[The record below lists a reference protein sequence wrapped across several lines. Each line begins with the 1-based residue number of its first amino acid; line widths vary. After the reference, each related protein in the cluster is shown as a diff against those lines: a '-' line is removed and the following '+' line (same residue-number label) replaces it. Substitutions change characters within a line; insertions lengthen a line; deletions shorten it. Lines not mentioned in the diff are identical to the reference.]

1 MPTQQ
6 RHIPI
11 CQRLLVRQT
20 FVHLQKYT
28 GGSRLRA
35 TEECLL
41 DTYTGGATSIRKF
54 SILILS
60 IRILSKPI
68 SSMRF
73 VRHVDFPQGNRETQT
88 NTNTFFDGLG
98 SLQGAPLKPPVES
111 LRPPEA
117 SPGVPKTIHAG
128 VERAPAKLIQSKL
141 VFLSVSWRFQK
152 PPSDC
157 PKPSEASLRLPRKRI
172 LMFEVSRGVF

>member
-117 SPGVPKTIHAG
+117 SPGVPKTIQETNFDFSSFAG
-128 VERAPAKLIQSKL
+128 ALERPMRASKG
-141 VFLSVSWRFQK
+141 
-152 PPSDC
+152 
-157 PKPSEASLRLPRKRI
+157 LPRN
-172 LMFEVSRGVF
+172 LYNQTSFFFVVSRGGSRSLPRTARSHPRPP